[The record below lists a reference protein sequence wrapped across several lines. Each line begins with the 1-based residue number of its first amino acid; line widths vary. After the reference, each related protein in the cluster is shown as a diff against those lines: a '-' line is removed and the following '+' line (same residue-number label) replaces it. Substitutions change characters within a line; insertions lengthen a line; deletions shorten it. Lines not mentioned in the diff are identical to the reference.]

1 MEKQHFFIPGFR
13 APKGL
18 RPDDVAADLEKIGD
32 IYGAITALN
41 VVNYARDPATHLHG
55 AFEWDDSAAAEKFR
69 MHQATTLT
77 RAVLI
82 RIEHIEQPVRMF
94 TLVTNPATERT
105 EYMPTTFV
113 VSRADLLTDGMER
126 LKRELLGALHSVEE
140 LSKIAQT
147 EAPQA
152 VKKLAAVGALVQR
165 AAKRL

>member
-1 MEKQHFFIPGFR
+1 MEKHFFVSGFR

-18 RPDDVAADLEKIGD
+18 RPDAVAADLEKIGD
-32 IYGAITALN
+32 LFGAITPAH
-41 VVNYARDPATHLHG
+41 VVDYARNPETHIHG

-69 MHQATTLT
+69 LHQATTLT

-82 RIEHIEQPVRMF
+82 RVEHIEQPVRKF

-113 VSRADLLTDGMER
+113 VSRVDLLTDGMER
-126 LKRELLGALHSVEE
+126 LKKELLGALHSVEE
-140 LSKIAQT
+140 LRNLAEKESPKV
-147 EAPQA
+147 
-152 VKKLAAVGALVQR
+152 VKKLAAVGALVER